1 MQKIERKSNVIK
13 FEIECE
19 IAGIRYGHWGQ
30 GDKSNAISKYLS
42 VYSYYQFQLAKL
54 FMGNAEIA
62 LYSET
67 RQSRA
72 SSLLIAS
79 SQSQSAIS

>member
-19 IAGIRYGHWGQ
+19 FAGIRYGHWGQ

-42 VYSYYQFQLAKL
+42 VWSYYLFQMAKQF
-54 FMGNAEIA
+54 MRNAEIA
-62 LYSET
+62 LLYSET
-67 RQSRA
+67 RQSKASRA
-72 SSLLIAS
+72 EQARI
-79 SQSQSAIS
+79 